1 MSVRERGKEST
12 SARVRARE
20 SETESKRDSER
31 TRARARARARAS
43 VRAKQR
49 ERGTSPGAAVVGPY
63 RIRETE
69 IEEAG
74 ASHPKDKVAR
84 LVADVFACEA
94 RKGTVAAAFVAAVAT
109 AVSTLIFLPKDA
121 GRHNKTNEKCTHVN
135 TKHTA
140 AYPHTRT
147 YTYTHTCIQRA
158 MSESVAMR
166 VASQLH
172 HAQCFPHACRAVCN
186 SLLTI

>member
-12 SARVRARE
+12 RARVRARE
-20 SETESKRDSER
+20 SKTESKRDSER
-31 TRARARARARAS
+31 TRARARARAKAS
-43 VRAKQR
+43 VRARQQ

-63 RIRETE
+63 GIRETE

-121 GRHNKTNEKCTHVN
+121 GRHNKTNEKCTHMN
-135 TKHTA
+135 TKHTQQHTHIHEHT
-140 AYPHTRT
+140 HTRIHAYNVQCQSQSQCVSHHNCT
-147 YTYTHTCIQRA
+147 THNVSC
-158 MSESVAMR
+158 M
-166 VASQLH
+166 
-172 HAQCFPHACRAVCN
+172 HAGRFATHC
-186 SLLTI
+186 